1 MDTNRGRVRLT
12 SEGHEESF
20 WDVGNI
26 LHLDLGGGYLG
37 LQSKKKKK
45 KSYIYNKHTLCTL
58 CVLYL
63 NTKIKGGRKGRTQV
77 SVANCTGDGSL
88 WSSVG
93 LSFESNQET
102 KMLFKEQHRARSH

>member
-45 KSYIYNKHTLCTL
+45 SHIFTISI
-58 CVLYL
+58 LYAL
-63 NTKIKGGRKGRTQV
+63 YVCYTSIQK
-77 SVANCTGDGSL
+77 
-88 WSSVG
+88 
-93 LSFESNQET
+93 
-102 KMLFKEQHRARSH
+102 